1 MAEQIPTSFQEQFS
15 IDFFHLFLENNWD
28 VSDQKYRKLLVDCFG
43 RNGKFPFSSNFPNT
57 DKGIKDREEWRSSFD
72 KQVLGL
78 QLYMGSR
85 RISTSGWVW
94 SRGDGMMGFLNEIAI
109 DRCGVTGSADSW
121 NPMDIVAVKKSMEG
135 QIKAEINRDVIKGV
149 DKQINKELLNGIMIK
164 YIQSKDLM
172 PISLKKI
179 NRNERGAFEESDNL
193 KGRAAKR
200 KHSYNFSYSKILCDL
215 EWSTY
220 KNEWKNAQ
228 EISYSMI
235 QPASAT
241 KSGVNISVQARAFQA
256 KDSREKPQHSLA
268 QQGAGAMLG
277 KSPVAEL
284 EKFVAE
290 YGVSKVLSPT
300 EHPQIPAKGKPW
312 TQTQKNYWIA
322 LQKKLAGLDING
334 NKINFKNHGSY
345 GEGMRANIV
354 YAKDA
359 KGKKTKKVLT
369 GFAAALESACKADEE
384 DLKTKHSDSN
394 GRSSGSRLTA
404 KLWGI
409 EWLWRYYQ
417 MSRKGVWDAF
427 AYRMIKGAKKE
438 LSDSGPFIK
447 ILGEQGRTKAQK
459 RLRMQQL
466 IEDDPN
472 MKPIYDPELANKK
485 GIIPES
491 KKKVSNIV
499 GYESDDPEWEKLLAD
514 VQWGEMRGLKEN
526 TST

>member
-43 RNGKFPFSSNFPNT
+43 RNGKFPFSSNFPST

-94 SRGDGMMGFLNEIAI
+94 SRGDGMMGFLNEIAR
-109 DRCGVTGSADSW
+109 DRCGVTGSSDSW
-121 NPMDIVAVKKSMEG
+121 NPMDIVSVKKSMEG

-284 EKFVAE
+284 DKFVAQ
-290 YGVSKVLSPT
+290 YGVSKVLSPND
-300 EHPQIPAKGKPW
+300 HPQIPAKGKKW

-322 LQKKLAGLDING
+322 LQRKLAGLEING
-334 NKINFKNHGSY
+334 KKIDFKSPGSY
-345 GEGMRANIV
+345 GEGMRSNTIT
-354 YAKDA
+354 DDN
-359 KGKKTKKVLT
+359 GKKLT
-369 GFAAALESACKADEE
+369 GFAAALESACKADE
-384 DLKTKHSDSN
+384 DDTRVKGDPK
-394 GRSSGSRLTA
+394 RKSGSRLTA
-404 KLWGI
+404 KLWGL

-417 MSRKGVWDAF
+417 MSRKGVWDSF

-438 LSDSGPFIK
+438 LSDTGPFIK
-447 ILGEQGRTKAQK
+447 ILGEQGRTKSQQ

-466 IEDDPN
+466 IDENDDFEA
-472 MKPIYDPELANKK
+472 IYDKNLENKK
-485 GIIPES
+485 GVIPEA
-491 KKKVSNIV
+491 KKIPKNIV
-499 GYESDDPEWEKLLAD
+499 GYTSKSNEWDDLVENIE
-514 VQWGEMRGLKEN
+514 WGEMWGQKKT

>member
-1 MAEQIPTSFQEQFS
+1 MAEQIPTAIQEELS
-15 IDFFHLFLENNWD
+15 IDYFKTFLDNNWD
-28 VSDQKYRKLLVDCFG
+28 VSDSKYRKLLSDSFG
-43 RNGKFPFSSNFPNT
+43 RNGKFSFATNFPSTPVGLRN
-57 DKGIKDREEWRSSFD
+57 REEWKDSFE
-72 KQVLGL
+72 KQSLGL
-78 QLYMGSR
+78 QQFMISR
-85 RISTSGWVW
+85 DFPFSGWKW
-94 SRGDGMMGFLNEIAI
+94 SRGNGMMGFLNGIAQQ
-109 DRCGVTGSADSW
+109 RCGVSTLDTW
-121 NPMDIVAVKKSMEG
+121 NPMDIVAVQSGME
-135 QIKAEINRDVIKGV
+135 QTIKNEIEKDIINGVDEEINKD
-149 DKQINKELLNGIMIK
+149 LLNGIMIK
-164 YIQSKDLM
+164 YVKSKVLM

-179 NRNERGAFEESDNL
+179 NSNERGAFEESDNL
-193 KGRAAKR
+193 KGTAAKR
-200 KHSYNFSYSKILCDL
+200 RHKFDFTYSQILCDL

-228 EISYSMI
+228 EISYKMI
-235 QPASAT
+235 QPPSVLKA
-241 KSGVNISVQARAFQA
+241 GVVISVQARAFRA
-256 KDSREKPQHSLA
+256 ADSREKPQHSLS

-334 NKINFKNHGSY
+334 KKINFKNPGSY
-345 GEGMRANIV
+345 GEGMRANTI
-354 YAKDA
+354 KDD
-359 KGKKTKKVLT
+359 KGRTLT

-438 LSDSGPFIK
+438 LFDSGPFIK

-472 MKPIYDPELANKK
+472 MKPIYDPDLANKK